1 MPPVR
6 PPRAAVPVYAV
17 GDAIPAATTTTA
29 RQEARVGT
37 SDRFRELIDGVLGR
51 EGGYANHPADKGGE
65 TMWGVTIARARA
77 AGYRGN
83 MRDMTRTEAVEIYC
97 LYYWTQ
103 PGFDRIEDMDPQLA
117 ERLFDA
123 GINCG
128 TGRAGQW
135 LQRTLNVMNGKGSL
149 YADMIVD
156 GQCGAITRA
165 ALGSFIQRRG
175 QEGKAVLREAVK
187 SFQAAHYLGLA
198 ESDASQEA
206 FIYGWMRS
214 RILGIG

>member
-1 MPPVR
+1 M
-6 PPRAAVPVYAV
+6 
-17 GDAIPAATTTTA
+17 GTT
-29 RQEARVGT
+29 
-37 SDRFRELIDGVLGR
+37 DRFRALIDGVLAR
-51 EGGYANHPADKGGE
+51 EGAYSNNPADRGGE

-77 AGYRGN
+77 AGFKGA
-83 MRDMTRTEAVEIYC
+83 MRDMTRAEAIEIYR

-103 PGFDRIEDMDPQLA
+103 PGFDRIDEIDLTLA

-135 LQRTLNVMNGKGSL
+135 LQRALNVMNSQGSL

-175 QEGKAVLREAVK
+175 QEGRAVLREAVK

-198 ESDASQEA
+198 EGDASQEA

-214 RILGIG
+214 RIMDLS